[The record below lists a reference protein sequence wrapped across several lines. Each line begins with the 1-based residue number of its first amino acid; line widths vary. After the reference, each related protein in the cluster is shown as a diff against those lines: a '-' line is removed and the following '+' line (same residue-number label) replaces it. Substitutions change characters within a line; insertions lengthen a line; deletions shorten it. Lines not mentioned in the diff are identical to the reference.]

1 MSLINGLPAHVLLVH
16 AIVVLVPLVSAGVI
30 LSALWPA
37 ARQRLVWPTL
47 VLAAITLILTPITI
61 DAGEWLEERVGT
73 SPLLEIHAARGEIMT
88 YVSAALFVAAVLVA
102 AVHVLQ
108 ARGTL
113 SAGGLKALMIVT
125 AVLAV
130 VIGVGA
136 TVQVVRVGDAG
147 ARAVWQYRI
156 PPESTGH

>member
-47 VLAAITLILTPITI
+47 VLAAVNLILTPITI
-61 DAGEWLEERVGT
+61 DAGQWLKDRLGT
-73 SPLLEIHAARGEIMT
+73 SPILEIHAARGETMT

-108 ARGTL
+108 ARDKLT
-113 SAGGLKALMIVT
+113 GGALKALTIVT
-125 AVLAV
+125 AILAV

-136 TVQVVRVGDAG
+136 TVQVARVGDAG
-147 ARAVWQYRI
+147 AR
-156 PPESTGH
+156 S